1 MYIVFEGIDGAG
13 KSTQINLLKDWLDQN
28 GFDVETV
35 VEPTDSEVGK
45 LIRKILQRPDATTD
59 RIQKTLGLLFAADRM
74 LIMDKLND
82 DSKVILSD
90 RSFISSLAY
99 QEPAE
104 WIEQINK
111 YAKEP
116 DLVLLLDVD
125 VKTSVNRCSKED
137 EFENEEFLSK
147 VKANY
152 LDLIS
157 NFNHEIIDASTG
169 VNKVSTDI
177 KKAVAPYMGIF
188 VLIVLGDS
196 MCEVLNNVVNVIS
209 GLDGVL
215 EVRQLS
221 NDDIL
226 KIIDMEA
233 QRSKD
238 IVPVFNEGVQECF
251 KRDVCF
257 VIFKKG
263 YFRVPPTPTVLLTFD
278 GEILGHD
285 VFDPEDKK
293 KFRDDEDIMFLSD
306 DFVIF
311 KDVLNNY
318 NLEKGNEYFVLP
330 PVPFPELD
338 PFKLDGVVS
347 SSPSTKS
354 DEYLKNKYSY
364 GDDSS
369 IATIIVSFNI

>member
-13 KSTQINLLKDWLDQN
+13 KSTQINLLKDWLEQN

-177 KKAVAPYMGIF
+177 KKAVAQYMGICPDC
-188 VLIVLGDS
+188 I
-196 MCEVLNNVVNVIS
+196 
-209 GLDGVL
+209 
-215 EVRQLS
+215 R
-221 NDDIL
+221 
-226 KIIDMEA
+226 
-233 QRSKD
+233 
-238 IVPVFNEGVQECF
+238 
-251 KRDVCF
+251 
-257 VIFKKG
+257 
-263 YFRVPPTPTVLLTFD
+263 
-278 GEILGHD
+278 
-285 VFDPEDKK
+285 
-293 KFRDDEDIMFLSD
+293 
-306 DFVIF
+306 
-311 KDVLNNY
+311 
-318 NLEKGNEYFVLP
+318 
-330 PVPFPELD
+330 
-338 PFKLDGVVS
+338 
-347 SSPSTKS
+347 
-354 DEYLKNKYSY
+354 
-364 GDDSS
+364 
-369 IATIIVSFNI
+369 

>member
-13 KSTQINLLKDWLDQN
+13 KSTQINLLKYWLEEN

-35 VEPTDSEVGK
+35 VEPTDSKVGK
-45 LIRKILQRPDATTD
+45 LIREILQRPDATTD

-99 QEPAE
+99 QEPAD
-104 WIEQINK
+104 WIKQINK

-137 EFENEEFLSK
+137 EFENEEFLSN

-177 KKAVAPYMGIF
+177 KKAVAPYMGICPDC
-188 VLIVLGDS
+188 I
-196 MCEVLNNVVNVIS
+196 
-209 GLDGVL
+209 
-215 EVRQLS
+215 R
-221 NDDIL
+221 
-226 KIIDMEA
+226 
-233 QRSKD
+233 
-238 IVPVFNEGVQECF
+238 
-251 KRDVCF
+251 
-257 VIFKKG
+257 
-263 YFRVPPTPTVLLTFD
+263 
-278 GEILGHD
+278 
-285 VFDPEDKK
+285 
-293 KFRDDEDIMFLSD
+293 
-306 DFVIF
+306 
-311 KDVLNNY
+311 
-318 NLEKGNEYFVLP
+318 
-330 PVPFPELD
+330 
-338 PFKLDGVVS
+338 
-347 SSPSTKS
+347 
-354 DEYLKNKYSY
+354 
-364 GDDSS
+364 
-369 IATIIVSFNI
+369 